1 MVRHRISQY
10 AEKRAAMF
18 CFLAGQNLLL
28 QVKKYIV
35 IGERKTGDS
44 TSEKENPPMNNR
56 FFILLQTA
64 ILVIVLGL
72 GITGCGAAG
81 DGQGSTANGSTEYVI
96 RLGHSDTEDNLIN
109 VSLQHYAEYVK
120 EQTGGRV
127 VIRLYPNE
135 ELGDNTDMAQQLVT
149 GQLDAMMMPQGVE
162 ATYAPKIATLGLPF
176 LFTSYEQ
183 AWAVMDDEEIAKGL
197 TEGLDSYNMIQLAF
211 WENGMR
217 QITNSVR
224 EISAPSD
231 VSGLRMRIPDDD
243 MTEAIFKSLGA
254 RTTVFSWNKTYDA
267 LKQGTFDG
275 QENPIAN
282 IYANDI
288 QEVNKYL
295 TITNHKYESKNLVFS
310 QSTWKKLPRDVQ
322 QILREGAVIYGKEH
336 REAVAA
342 QQGKQLEELKAA
354 GMVVN
359 ESPDI
364 AAFKTATRRV
374 YTDFELQNEWT
385 VNLVA
390 RIRKVIAQ
398 TP

>member
-44 TSEKENPPMNNR
+44 TSAKENPPMNNR

-109 VSLQHYAEYVK
+109 VSLQHYVEYVK

-282 IYANDI
+282 IYANHI
-288 QEVNKYL
+288 QEVNQYL

-310 QSTWKKLPRDVQ
+310 QTTWKKLPKDVQ
-322 QILREGAVIYGKEH
+322 QVLREGAVIYGKEH